1 MAVLHAVRWSG
12 GVCPYWFHLSAVFL
26 PFPVFFA
33 RTLNSSCVRPAFHEL
48 LACVGDPVLRVAV
61 ALGTPRRGDVE
72 GSPAVLQHDAAPVP
86 YSESG
91 VNQRSETM
99 RKRILAVTAA
109 TSLALGTL
117 AGSALAHRNTAAGKP
132 VGVPADVPGYLV
144 GHSGME
150 CGVQGGQLE
159 SLFPVVVCPADR

>member
-1 MAVLHAVRWSG
+1 VSK
-12 GVCPYWFHLSAVFL
+12 
-26 PFPVFFA
+26 
-33 RTLNSSCVRPAFHEL
+33 T
-48 LACVGDPVLRVAV
+48 D
-61 ALGTPRRGDVE
+61 GTPV
-72 GSPAVLQHDAAPVP
+72 A

-91 VNQRSETM
+91 VNERSETM

-109 TSLALGTL
+109 TSLGLGTL
-117 AGSALAHRNTAAGKP
+117 AGSALAHHNTAAGQA

-150 CGVQGGQLE
+150 CGVQGGQLQ